1 MSAFEVSPIDAK
13 VQKELYRKMIAVNRL
28 DLSSAFNQEN
38 KTEQDGFQQQS
49 SVLDNASIF
58 QPRDI
63 MNDDTNPFEQQM
75 ARGVYC
81 KISADVKDTDG
92 DIMSLS
98 SFVSGGPGGQE
109 EPSQA
114 NRPIA
119 FNKDNF
125 KGNRGET
132 GITGASVSQKS
143 YFVNQIT
150 INFTCPDPMDFESR
164 IQPIFLKHGRFI
176 LMEFGYGVNEK
187 EFTLMSNIG
196 AKSLSNVNEELME
209 RNLKYPGK
217 YQIYGGQVINY
228 TFSATDYGGYTGTIT
243 VLSRGANVLNATT
256 QTGEEGTEVI
266 ADKPSLTDY
275 KETLRKQNEKQRE
288 DLDKAGKVGDTALET
303 SQKEQQKQFRENSK
317 TFKSMIENLPSVVDT
332 YVLNTET
339 IKEQVKITLDDQ
351 NREQQQG
358 VKQLKYKYKNGAM
371 SYWLGSG
378 IQFEPEKLTI
388 ISPGIKKAYSVEEI
402 KKAEGFWAKT
412 WEVIEFVGTAVVA
425 APIAVLDIIGGT
437 IAKGLSATGQALFE
451 AAINDEK
458 YKSKRLVSW
467 GWFEDHILNSFFR
480 VQTEVEG
487 KTIALQELR
496 SVHKP
501 YQYELLN
508 NTEVDKTIQEEV
520 NQTDEITKMEGKKS
534 QVDGLMKVQ
543 HGYGGFVNNR
553 CNNNS
558 NIQSVGLHTIMLP
571 GQCAQP
577 SLVGGKLDD
586 NMKTQSI
593 AATEKRIKEEF
604 RVKQVLEAIDK
615 YFPSFARLNRDQ
627 SYGYIRNMVF
637 DVKYI
642 QESFKDITSVK
653 DGIRDFWSKVS
664 QDYGGYWNFAL
675 AQDLNNDGRMGVVDM
690 NYINPLEKR
699 DDLLSIKQQS
709 DPGNYYDESKL
720 RDKMFFL
727 PIYSKYSIV
736 KDYSI
741 NLKLTPKA
749 ATLAAYGS
757 NAKTGETESTYHYD
771 LGIERFSTAE
781 NAENFGS
788 KEKKKDESK
797 KIFKEG
803 VLVNKLTV
811 PASDNTGTSS
821 DIDETNNFEG
831 QAEELDINFGINFND
846 VKITT
851 SAKDVDNKIDD
862 KGESKDNPGDE
873 EKESYSSPFKFDKYG
888 RMKTLYQKKM
898 LQLINK
904 SQKKGSG
911 SNYETNKTIIP
922 IELTM
927 TLDGIGGLRP
937 GNMFRVDYLPEIYK
951 KYSYFVITQVGHT
964 IGSGG
969 WTTSVTAI
977 MKLDFPAMLRDGLT
991 KKQEP
996 DNKNETDEETITESQ
1011 NINEYYK
1018 NQKTNDN
1025 RRYDQNVINR
1035 QRVNKPKIEELRKKG
1050 YTITEYEDGTFTAT
1064 KAIPPQPERPNV
1076 PTIAEDDELLDDF
1089 AIDNS
1094 DPTDENFVG
1103 PQIPEQQELDE
1114 KTMKKKEADKR
1125 GKKKRGGGKGM
1136 TGSSGNQQKR
1146 KTPEDRK
1153 RERKQKEFQEQ
1164 YNAMTPEQQAEVDKQ
1179 IAADNAFLESQAAN
1193 YDDDDL

>member
-1 MSAFEVSPIDAK
+1 MSSFEVSPIDAK

-49 SVLDNASIF
+49 IALDNASIF

-196 AKSLSNVNEELME
+196 AKSLTNINEELME

-275 KETLRKQNEKQRE
+275 KEAVRKKNEEERKALLE
-288 DLDKAGKVGDTALET
+288 DKNKDGSLNTKNDEDDTATEK
-303 SQKEQQKQFRENSK
+303 SQKQQQKEFRENSK
-317 TFKSMIENLPSVVDT
+317 TFKSMIENLPNVVDT
-332 YVLNTET
+332 YVLNAET
-339 IKEQVKITLDDQ
+339 IKEKVKITLDDQ
-351 NREQQQG
+351 NREEQQG
-358 VKQLKYKYKNGAM
+358 VKQLKYKYKNGAL

-388 ISPGIKKAYSVEEI
+388 VSPEIKKAYSVEEI

-425 APIAVLDIIGGT
+425 IPFATADIIGNS
-437 IAKGLSATGQALFE
+437 IIKGLSATGQALFE

-480 VQTEVEG
+480 VQTEVKG

-501 YQYELLN
+501 YRYELLN
-508 NTEVDKTIQEEV
+508 DTEVNKTVQEEV

-543 HGYGGFVNNR
+543 HGYRGFVNNR
-553 CNNNS
+553 CNNNP
-558 NIQSVGLHTIMLP
+558 NVQSVGLHSIMLP

-577 SLVGGKLDD
+577 SLIGEKLDD
-586 NMKTQSI
+586 NMKAKSI

-604 RVKQVLEAIDK
+604 RVKQVLEAVDK
-615 YFPSFARLNRDQ
+615 YFPSFARLNTDQ

-637 DVKYI
+637 DVKYL

-664 QDYGGYWNFAL
+664 DDYGGYWNFAL

-720 RDKMFFL
+720 KDKMFFL

-771 LGIERFSTAE
+771 LGIERFSTVE
-781 NAENFGS
+781 NAENLGS

-811 PASDNTGTSS
+811 PAGDGTGTSS
-821 DIDETNNFEG
+821 DINETINFEG

-851 SAKDVDNKIDD
+851 ATKDIDNKIDD
-862 KGESKDNPGDE
+862 KGENKDKPGDE
-873 EKESYSSPFKFDKYG
+873 EKEDYSSPFKFDKYG

-904 SQKKGSG
+904 SQKKGSS

-937 GNMFRVDYLPEIYK
+937 GNMFRVDYLPELYK

-991 KKQEP
+991 KQQTTNSNEEP
-996 DNKNETDEETITESQ
+996 DEETITESQ

-1018 NQKTNDN
+1018 KQNTTAN
-1025 RRYDQNVINR
+1025 RNYKQRELAR
-1035 QRVNKPKIEELRKKG
+1035 QRANDRKKEQLRKQG
-1050 YTITEYEDGTFTAT
+1050 YKITEHEDGTFTAT
-1064 KAIPPQPERPNV
+1064 LAKVIPPPPERPNV
-1076 PTIAEDDELLDDF
+1076 PEITNDEDDF
-1089 AIDNS
+1089 AGDLAVDQS
-1094 DPTDENFVG
+1094 DPTNQDFVG
-1103 PQIPEQQELDE
+1103 PQLPENQELNE
-1114 KTMKKKEADKR
+1114 KNMKKKEADKR
-1125 GKKKRGGGKGM
+1125 GKKKK
-1136 TGSSGNQQKR
+1136 
-1146 KTPEDRK
+1146 KTYQDRK
-1153 RERKQKEFQEQ
+1153 RERKEKEFQEQ
-1164 YNAMTPEQQAEVDKQ
+1164 YSKMTPEQKAEVDKQ
-1179 IAADNAFLESQAAN
+1179 IAANNAFLDAQLDLD
-1193 YDDDDL
+1193 DDDDLY

>member
-1 MSAFEVSPIDAK
+1 MSSFEVSPIDAK

-49 SVLDNASIF
+49 SALDNASIF

-81 KISADVKDTDG
+81 KVSADVKDTDG

-196 AKSLSNVNEELME
+196 AKSLSNINEELME

-275 KETLRKQNEKQRE
+275 KEARRKQNEKQRKTLIDDE
-288 DLDKAGKVGDTALET
+288 DDDNDEDDTALEK
-303 SQKEQQKQFRENSK
+303 SQKQQQKEFRENSK
-317 TFKSMIENLPSVVDT
+317 TFKSMIENLPNVVDT
-332 YVLNTET
+332 YVLNAKT

-371 SYWLGSG
+371 SYWLGQDV
-378 IQFEPEKLTI
+378 QFNPEDIAITQPWMKEAFST
-388 ISPGIKKAYSVEEI
+388 EEI
-402 KKAEGFWAKT
+402 KKAEGFWKKS
-412 WEVIEFVGTAVVA
+412 WEVIEFGLTSFFKGV
-425 APIAVLDIIGGT
+425 IGGAFGV
-437 IAKGLSATGQALFE
+437 IFRAAGKAISATGQALFE
-451 AAINDEK
+451 VAINDEK

-508 NTEVDKTIQEEV
+508 NAEVDKTVQEEV

-543 HGYGGFVNNR
+543 HGYKGFVNNR

-558 NIQSVGLHTIMLP
+558 NVQSVGLHSIMLP

-577 SLVGGKLDD
+577 SLVGGKLDVD
-586 NMKTQSI
+586 MKAQSI
-593 AATEKRIKEEF
+593 AATEKRLKEEF
-604 RVKQVLEAIDK
+604 RVKQVLEAVDK

-637 DVKYI
+637 DARYI

-781 NAENFGS
+781 NAENLGS
-788 KEKKKDESK
+788 KEKKKDEGK
-797 KIFKEG
+797 FGKDGI
-803 VLVNKLTV
+803 LVNKLTV
-811 PASDNTGTSS
+811 PASDGTGTSS
-821 DIDETNNFEG
+821 DIDETINFEG

-846 VKITT
+846 IKITT
-851 SAKDVDNKIDD
+851 AIKDVDNKIDD
-862 KGESKDNPGDE
+862 KGESPKSGGDDE

-937 GNMFRVDYLPEIYK
+937 GNMFRVDYLPELYK

-969 WTTSVTAI
+969 WATSVTAI
-977 MKLDFPAMLRDGLT
+977 MKLDFPSMLRDGLT

-1018 NQKTNDN
+1018 RQNTIDN
-1025 RRYDQNVINR
+1025 RQYDQNVISR

-1050 YTITEYEDGTFTAT
+1050 YTITEHTDGTFTAT
-1064 KAIPPQPERPNV
+1064 KVIPPQPEKPNV
-1076 PTIAEDDELLDDF
+1076 PMITNDEDDFAGDL

-1094 DPTDENFVG
+1094 DPTDENFTG

-1114 KTMKKKEADKR
+1114 KTMKKQEADKR
-1125 GKKKRGGGKGM
+1125 NRRIRKGRQEAKKKVFGENN
-1136 TGSSGNQQKR
+1136 SSNDEIYISGDD
-1146 KTPEDRK
+1146 ED
-1153 RERKQKEFQEQ
+1153 
-1164 YNAMTPEQQAEVDKQ
+1164 
-1179 IAADNAFLESQAAN
+1179 I
-1193 YDDDDL
+1193 